1 MDEKDMNMEE
11 GFFFNNNT
19 YIKMYKGETATYLP
33 LNELSRGQEFG
44 YDILTFLIL
53 FNSFI
58 PIRQV
63 DHFRCYFPPF
73 LNCPFL

>member
-1 MDEKDMNMEE
+1 MKE
-11 GFFFNNNT
+11 GFFFNT

-63 DHFRCYFPPF
+63 RLFSLLFPTFSKLPF
-73 LNCPFL
+73 SLV